1 MKKED
6 AKLLLP
12 DEWKILQ
19 VMLNA
24 DRLVSATKY
33 FREITGLTVQE
44 STEIVK
50 DYRDNGLPKTNILG
64 WIRNKV
70 FNGN

>member
-1 MKKED
+1 MKKAD

-24 DRLVSATKY
+24 DRLVSAIKY

-44 STEIVK
+44 SSEIVK